1 MKIEISLEDNSEI
14 IEVLTEQILQRIEEQ
29 STKFSSVNDLP
40 PYPNRKQDKK
50 RLRIGDDRLNQWI
63 ASGLKVIPF
72 GKEARFDRDD
82 IKDFLHHLKV

>member
-40 PYPNRKQDKK
+40 RFCC
-50 RLRIGDDRLNQWI
+50 
-63 ASGLKVIPF
+63 KVF
-72 GKEARFDRDD
+72 
-82 IKDFLHHLKV
+82 